1 MKYLIVECNELGDQW
16 ECDCDRKPICITD
29 DPQKYSSGYDIYEV
43 KKDGSLSLVKS
54 YDEYNENGIV
64 LLYQKE
70 DEDEP
75 IVLQEWKDIIRDEVT
90 LEIIKQCDFRKNTAK
105 KIKSQIHCSGSYQ
118 ENSAERIYLLTEY
131 FDYNFNLGK

>member
-1 MKYLIVECNELGDQW
+1 MKYLIVKCKELEDQY

-43 KKDGSLSLVKS
+43 KEDGTLSLVKS
-54 YDEYNENGIV
+54 YDEYNENGMT

-75 IVLQEWKDIIRDEVT
+75 ITLQKWEGLERDDVT
-90 LEIIKQCDFRKNTAK
+90 FEIIKQCGFRKNTEK
-105 KIKSQIHCSGSYQ
+105 KIKSQICSMGSYQ
-118 ENSAERIYLLTEY
+118 ENRTEGIYLLTEY
-131 FDYNFNLGK
+131 FSYNFNLGK